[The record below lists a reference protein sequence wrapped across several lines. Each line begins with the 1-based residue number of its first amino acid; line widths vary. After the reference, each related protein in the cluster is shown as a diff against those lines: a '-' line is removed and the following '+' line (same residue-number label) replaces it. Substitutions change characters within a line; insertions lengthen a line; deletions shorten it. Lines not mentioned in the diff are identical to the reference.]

1 MIAMHSQNKK
11 WLIAVVVI
19 LVAAVVFQTSVS
31 SLAFFRVR
39 SQAHA
44 RLQAVVESYQA
55 LDEHV
60 QALRSASVSDA
71 EREAVRELEDAIKAL
86 PGADTTETVT
96 HVQVALSR
104 LFGRTDLS
112 PEFQSNEHFALLNKE
127 LSGNGNAS
135 PLLREYNKSVAELT
149 NVMQTKTGK
158 ILSSMVGQQ
167 PLQPLYPDGRTR
179 DVQTFL

>member
-11 WLIAVVVI
+11 WLIAVVAI

-39 SQAHA
+39 SQTHA
-44 RLQAVVESYQA
+44 RLQAVVENYQA

-60 QALRSASVSDA
+60 QALIFASVSDA
-71 EREAVRELEDAIKAL
+71 ERDAVRELEAAIKTL
-86 PGADTTETVT
+86 PGTDTTGSVT
-96 HVQVALSR
+96 QVQAALSR

-112 PEFQSNEHFALLNKE
+112 PELQANEHFALLNKE

-158 ILSSMVGQQ
+158 ILSSIVGQE
-167 PLQPLYPDGRTR
+167 PMQPLYPDGRPR
-179 DVQTFL
+179 EVQTFL